1 MIPLIANIR
10 KAIYCLNKRVD
21 QLDNQIKDMLGLDSS
36 SIQSLINILND
47 KDTSTGILNTLL
59 QKADKSEIPAAQ
71 IQSDWNQQDDTK
83 LDYIKN
89 KPITTNGVDGKSAYE
104 LAVDNGYSGTIQ
116 QWLDSLKGQDGT
128 NGTNGTT
135 PHIDQITGNWF
146 IGETNTGVKAS
157 FSSESAVS
165 GGNTLSVV
173 TTGEKYNWNN
183 KANIWRGT
191 QAEYDLIDTPDDNT
205 IYIITPDLP

>member
-1 MIPLIANIR
+1 MITLANIR
-10 KAIYCLNKRVD
+10 RSIYNICKR
-21 QLDNQIKDMLGLDSS
+21 LDILEKRKNSDEGGSS
-36 SIQSLINILND
+36 DGFSGDYNDLIN
-47 KDTSTGILNTLL
+47 KPT
-59 QKADKSEIPAAQ
+59 IPAAQ

-89 KPITTNGVDGKSAYE
+89 KPATTNGKDGKSAYE

-135 PHIDQITGNWF
+135 PHIDQTTGNWF

-157 FSSESAVS
+157 FSSESAAS
-165 GGNTLSVV
+165 EGTTLSVV

-191 QAEYDLIDTPDDNT
+191 QAEYDLISTPDDNT

>member
-1 MIPLIANIR
+1 MITLANIR
-10 KAIYCLNKRVD
+10 RSIYNICKR
-21 QLDNQIKDMLGLDSS
+21 LDILEKRRNSDEGGSS
-36 SIQSLINILND
+36 DGFSGDYNDLIN
-47 KDTSTGILNTLL
+47 KPT
-59 QKADKSEIPAAQ
+59 IPVAQ

-89 KPITTNGVDGKSAYE
+89 KPTTTNGKDGKSAYE

-135 PHIDQITGNWF
+135 PHIDQTTGNWF

-157 FSSESAVS
+157 FSSESAAS
-165 GGNTLSVV
+165 EGTTLSVV
-173 TTGEKYNWNN
+173 TTGEKYDWNN

-191 QAEYDLIDTPDDNT
+191 QAEYDLISTPDDNT

>member
-1 MIPLIANIR
+1 MITLANIR
-10 KAIYCLNKRVD
+10 RSIYNICKR
-21 QLDNQIKDMLGLDSS
+21 LDILEKRRNSDEGGSS
-36 SIQSLINILND
+36 DGFSGDYNDLIN
-47 KDTSTGILNTLL
+47 KPT
-59 QKADKSEIPAAQ
+59 IPASQ

-89 KPITTNGVDGKSAYE
+89 KPTTTNGEDGKSAYE

-135 PHIDQITGNWF
+135 PHIDQTTGNWF

-157 FSSESAVS
+157 FSSESAAS
-165 GGNTLSVV
+165 EGTTLSVV
-173 TTGEKYNWNN
+173 TTGEKYDWNN

-191 QAEYDLIDTPDDNT
+191 QAEYDLISTPDDNT

>member
-1 MIPLIANIR
+1 MITLANIR
-10 KAIYCLNKRVD
+10 RSIYNICKR
-21 QLDNQIKDMLGLDSS
+21 LDILEKRRNSGEGGSS
-36 SIQSLINILND
+36 DGFSGDYNDLIN
-47 KDTSTGILNTLL
+47 KPT
-59 QKADKSEIPAAQ
+59 IPAAQ

-89 KPITTNGVDGKSAYE
+89 KPTTTNGEDGKSAYE

-135 PHIDQITGNWF
+135 PHIDQTTGNWF

-157 FSSESAVS
+157 FSSESAAS
-165 GGNTLSVV
+165 EGTTLSVV

-191 QAEYDLIDTPDDNT
+191 QAEYDLISTPDDNT

>member
-1 MIPLIANIR
+1 MITLANIR
-10 KAIYCLNKRVD
+10 RAVYYLNKRVD
-21 QLDNQIKDMLGLDSS
+21 QLNNQIKDMLGLDSS
-36 SIQSLINILND
+36 SVQSLINILND
-47 KDTSTGILNTLL
+47 KDASTGILNTLL

-89 KPITTNGVDGKSAYE
+89 KPTTTNSEDGKSAYE

-135 PHIDQITGNWF
+135 PHIDQTTGNWF

-157 FSSESAVS
+157 FSSESAAS
-165 GGNTLSVV
+165 GGTTLSVV

-191 QAEYDLIDTPDDNT
+191 QAEYDLIQTPDDNT

>member
-1 MIPLIANIR
+1 MITLANIR
-10 KAIYCLNKRVD
+10 RSIYNICKR
-21 QLDNQIKDMLGLDSS
+21 LDILEKRKNSDEGGSS
-36 SIQSLINILND
+36 DGFSGDYNDLIN
-47 KDTSTGILNTLL
+47 KPT
-59 QKADKSEIPAAQ
+59 IPAAQ

-89 KPITTNGVDGKSAYE
+89 KPTTTNGEDGKSAYE

-135 PHIDQITGNWF
+135 PHIDQTTGNWF

-157 FSSESAVS
+157 FSSESAAS
-165 GGNTLSVV
+165 EGTTLSVV
-173 TTGEKYNWNN
+173 TTGEKYDWNN

-191 QAEYDLIDTPDDNT
+191 QAEYDLISTPDDNT

>member
-1 MIPLIANIR
+1 MITLANIR
-10 KAIYCLNKRVD
+10 RSIYNICKR
-21 QLDNQIKDMLGLDSS
+21 LDILEKRRNSGEGGSS
-36 SIQSLINILND
+36 DGFSGDYNDLIN
-47 KDTSTGILNTLL
+47 KPT
-59 QKADKSEIPAAQ
+59 IPAAQ
-71 IQSDWNQQDDTK
+71 IQSDWNQQDDTE

-89 KPITTNGVDGKSAYE
+89 KPTTTNGIDGKSAYE

-128 NGTNGTT
+128 NGTNGIT
-135 PHIDQITGNWF
+135 PHIDQTTGNWF

-157 FSSESAVS
+157 FSSESAAS
-165 GGNTLSVV
+165 EGTTLSVV
-173 TTGEKYNWNN
+173 TTGEKYDWNN

-191 QAEYDLIDTPDDNT
+191 QAEYDLISTPDDNT

>member
-1 MIPLIANIR
+1 MIPSIANIR
-10 KAIYCLNKRVD
+10 KAIYCLNKRID
-21 QLDNQIKDMLGLDSS
+21 QLNNQIKDMLGLDSS
-36 SIQSLINILND
+36 SVQSLINILND
-47 KDTSTGILNTLL
+47 KDASTGILNTLL

-89 KPITTNGVDGKSAYE
+89 KPTTTNGEDGKSAYE
-104 LAVDNGYSGTIQ
+104 LAVDNGFNGTEQ
-116 QWLDSLKGQDGT
+116 EWLASLKGQDGT

-135 PHIDQITGNWF
+135 PHIDQTTGNWF

-165 GGNTLSVV
+165 GGTTLSVV
-173 TTGEKYNWNN
+173 TTGEKYDWNN

-191 QAEYDLIDTPDDNT
+191 QAEYDLIQTPDNNT
-205 IYIITPDLP
+205 IYIIQAAS

>member
-1 MIPLIANIR
+1 MITLANIR
-10 KAIYCLNKRVD
+10 RSIYNICKR
-21 QLDNQIKDMLGLDSS
+21 LDILEKRRNSDEGGSS
-36 SIQSLINILND
+36 DGFSGDYNDLIN
-47 KDTSTGILNTLL
+47 KPT
-59 QKADKSEIPAAQ
+59 IPAAQ

-89 KPITTNGVDGKSAYE
+89 KPTTTNGEDGKSAYE

-135 PHIDQITGNWF
+135 PHIDQTTGNWF

-157 FSSESAVS
+157 FSSESAAS
-165 GGNTLSVV
+165 EGTTLSVV

-191 QAEYDLIDTPDDNT
+191 QAEYDLISTPDDNT

>member
-1 MIPLIANIR
+1 MITLANIR
-10 KAIYCLNKRVD
+10 RSIYNICKR
-21 QLDNQIKDMLGLDSS
+21 LDILEKRRNSDEGGSS
-36 SIQSLINILND
+36 DGFSGDYNDLIN
-47 KDTSTGILNTLL
+47 KPT
-59 QKADKSEIPAAQ
+59 IPAAQ

-89 KPITTNGVDGKSAYE
+89 KPTTTNGEDGKSAYE

-135 PHIDQITGNWF
+135 PHIDQTTGNWF

-157 FSSESAVS
+157 FSSESAAS
-165 GGNTLSVV
+165 EGTTLSVV
-173 TTGEKYNWNN
+173 TTGEKYDWNN

-191 QAEYDLIDTPDDNT
+191 QAEYDLISTPDDNT